1 MEVLTTLGEKI
12 APAHT
17 AVVVIDMQNDF
28 CDPKGFVAT
37 KRGIDLTD
45 TRAIIPKLVDLL
57 DKARQAKA
65 KVVLV
70 HMSTTDDDLTGPI
83 MDRLKRVSSSERT
96 CPEGSWGAELIPEII
111 PAPDDII
118 VYKNRYSAFIKSDL
132 NKKLKAMGIKTLI
145 MTGVATNVC
154 VESTARDGYM
164 LDFYVVVPQDLVACA
179 HQELQDI
186 SMRNLQS
193 YFGIIT
199 SAQEIMD
206 SWANRG

>member
-1 MEVLTTLGEKI
+1 MEVLTTLDEKI

-28 CDPKGFVAT
+28 CDPNGFVAN
-37 KRGIDLTD
+37 KRGTDLTD
-45 TRAIIPKLVDLL
+45 TRAIIPKLVELL
-57 DKARQAKA
+57 DEARQVKA

-83 MDRLKRVSSSERT
+83 MDRLTRVSANERT
-96 CPEGSWGAELIPEII
+96 CPEGSWGAELIPEIVA
-111 PAPDDII
+111 APDDIM

-132 NKKLKAMGIKTLI
+132 DKKLKAMGIKTLI

-164 LDFYVVVPQDLVACA
+164 LDFYIVVAQDLVACA
-179 HQELQDI
+179 HQDLQDI
-186 SMRNLQS
+186 SMRNLGS

-199 SAQEIMD
+199 SAQEIVD
-206 SWANRG
+206 SWANSD

>member
-1 MEVLTTLGEKI
+1 MEVLTTLDEKI

-28 CDPKGFVAT
+28 CDPQGFVAT
-37 KRGIDLTD
+37 KRGTDLTD
-45 TRAIIPKLVDLL
+45 TRAIIPKLIKLL
-57 DKARQAKA
+57 DAARKVKV

-70 HMSTTDDDLTGPI
+70 QMSTTNNDLTGPI
-83 MDRLKRVSSSERT
+83 MDRLRRISANERT
-96 CPEGSWGAELIPEII
+96 CPEGSWGAELIPEIV

-132 NKKLKAMGIKTLI
+132 DKKLKVMGIKTLI

-164 LDFYVVVPQDLVACA
+164 LDFYILVPRDLVACA
-179 HQELQDI
+179 HQELQDVSI
-186 SMRNLQS
+186 RNLQS
-193 YFGIIT
+193 YFGTIT

-206 SWANRG
+206 SWANSG

>member
-1 MEVLTTLGEKI
+1 MEVLTTLDEKI

-28 CDPKGFVAT
+28 CDPQGFVAT
-37 KRGIDLTD
+37 KRGTDLTD
-45 TRAIIPKLVDLL
+45 TRAVIPKLIKLL
-57 DKARQAKA
+57 DAARKVKA

-70 HMSTTDDDLTGPI
+70 QMSTTDNDLTGPI
-83 MDRLKRVSSSERT
+83 MDRLRRISANERT
-96 CPEGSWGAELIPEII
+96 CPEGSWGAELIPEIV

-132 NKKLKAMGIKTLI
+132 DKKLKVMGIKTLI

-164 LDFYVVVPQDLVACA
+164 LDFYILVPQDLVACA
-179 HQELQDI
+179 HQELQDVSI
-186 SMRNLQS
+186 RNLQS
-193 YFGIIT
+193 YFGTIT

-206 SWANRG
+206 SWANSG

>member
-1 MEVLTTLGEKI
+1 MEVLTTLDEKI

-28 CDPKGFVAT
+28 CDPQGFVAT
-37 KRGIDLTD
+37 KRGTDLTD
-45 TRAIIPKLVDLL
+45 TRAIIPKLIKLL
-57 DKARQAKA
+57 DAARKAKV

-70 HMSTTDDDLTGPI
+70 QMSTTNNDLTGPI
-83 MDRLKRVSSSERT
+83 MDRLRRISANERT
-96 CPEGSWGAELIPEII
+96 CPEGSWGAELIPEIV

-132 NKKLKAMGIKTLI
+132 DKKLKVMGIKTLI

-164 LDFYVVVPQDLVACA
+164 LDFYILVPRDLVACA
-179 HQELQDI
+179 HQELQDVSI
-186 SMRNLQS
+186 RNLQS
-193 YFGIIT
+193 YFGTIT

-206 SWANRG
+206 SWANSG